1 MMRSPQSDAF
11 PAGAD
16 GAVRPSGRGDR
27 NGKVADGE
35 GFSFKRKENHH
46 GTDRR
51 YIGKRAKA
59 QIYISTLFI
68 LIKYEQKTSKTAH
81 SADWRQMGKSGSHG
95 IAYRFRRHR
104 RIGADSRRG
113 WHAAATRPEQRPAH
127 PHPRSSPHVRK
138 TRPKST
144 TR

>member
-1 MMRSPQSDAF
+1 M
-11 PAGAD
+11 
-16 GAVRPSGRGDR
+16 
-27 NGKVADGE
+27 
-35 GFSFKRKENHH
+35 
-46 GTDRR
+46 
-51 YIGKRAKA
+51 A
-59 QIYISTLFI
+59 QIGDILEKEQKRETERADAQPTDAEQSAQQQTTPPHLLATAREPFHRLPIIILCRPDIYQPLFI

-81 SADWRQMGKSGSHG
+81 SADWRQMGKSRAYGT
-95 IAYRFRRHR
+95 AYRFRRHR

-138 TRPKST
+138 THPKST